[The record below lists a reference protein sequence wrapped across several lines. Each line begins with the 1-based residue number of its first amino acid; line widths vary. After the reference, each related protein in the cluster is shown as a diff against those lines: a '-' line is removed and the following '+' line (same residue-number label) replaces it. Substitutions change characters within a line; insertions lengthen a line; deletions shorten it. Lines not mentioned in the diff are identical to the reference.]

1 MSVPGL
7 VVDVGIA
14 HDLFVQ
20 LGLNLGILRER
31 VKQVVGGRAKVTTYV
46 HDMAEATPFARK
58 IALPA
63 PNVLKLFCLFSSFA
77 VFPPITPLLMFNTFC
92 SRSELNKLFFRRAQP
107 IFFFFFSFSFFSSP
121 SKYIKAP
128 VTPSAACAAVCF
140 FLPLSFPC
148 KPEPGFCAIIKER
161 APGMSL
167 F

>member
-14 HDLFVQ
+14 HALFVQ

-63 PNVLKLFCLFSSFA
+63 PNVLKTIL
-77 VFPPITPLLMFNTFC
+77 P
-92 SRSELNKLFFRRAQP
+92 
-107 IFFFFFSFSFFSSP
+107 FFFFCCVSSHHTT
-121 SKYIKAP
+121 
-128 VTPSAACAAVCF
+128 VDV
-140 FLPLSFPC
+140 
-148 KPEPGFCAIIKER
+148 
-161 APGMSL
+161 
-167 F
+167 